1 MICTSIQHKNLEQIL
16 TILDDPFV
24 EMAEI
29 RLDLC
34 DLDVPQIKELF
45 ESCEKPLIAT
55 CRSGKDAVQKMKTA
69 VEAGARFLDLD
80 ISAPV
85 EVSQQ
90 FQKLC
95 RKAGTE
101 LIRSFHDFEGT
112 PDLQYLRQVESRCR
126 RYGADIAKIV
136 VTAHSDQDCETVL
149 SLYDGT
155 RTGLVAFAMG
165 EEGRG
170 SRVECLRRGAPFSY
184 ASYDEA
190 TAPGQITYEQ
200 MHKEVYGEW
209 SGLFRNDFT
218 TPASKSFAQ
227 RAIIAAALAEG
238 KSHLRGYT
246 PCEDSESAIAVA
258 KQLGA
263 KVSRRGTTL
272 TISGI
277 GPVAEGQLSL
287 ESLSVG
293 ESGLLTRLSIPLL
306 AAINGSDVR
315 IEGRG
320 TLPGRPLGS
329 ASDIMAAFGVILRS
343 EGEHHDREVYVPLTI
358 SGRLIPGTADVPG
371 KGGSQLIS
379 GLLMALPLCAKSSRL
394 YVNEPKSIPYMFITL
409 DVLRKFGVQIGN
421 ELEGPVEMLE
431 QQDWS
436 YCSGIRFSIKG
447 GQRYKATDMDLEGDW
462 SAAANFLVAG
472 ALYGSAEVSGLDQKS
487 LQADIS
493 ILDLLVAAGAC
504 VAGDDEVISVRK
516 APLECFDFDLSHCP
530 DIFPIAAVLAAFCDG
545 TTTLAGVGRL
555 RSKES
560 DRAEAIVSML
570 TAFGVPASIDGD
582 VMSIE
587 GETLCSRLLNG
598 RLLRGGEFTSRHDH
612 RMAMALSVAA
622 LGADGPVI
630 IDDTACVA
638 KSFPDFFEQ
647 F

>member
-112 PDLQYLRQVESRCR
+112 PDLQYLKQVESRCR

-200 MHKEVYGEW
+200 MHKEVYGDW
-209 SGLFRNDFT
+209 RGLFRNDFT

-343 EGEHHDREVYVPLTI
+343 EGEHHDREVYVPLTV

-447 GQRYKATDMDLEGDW
+447 GQRYKAADMDLEGDW

-530 DIFPIAAVLAAFCDG
+530 DIFPIASVLAAFCQG
-545 TTTLAGVGRL
+545 TSTLAGVGRL

-560 DRAEAIVSML
+560 DRAEAILSML

>member
-136 VTAHSDQDCETVL
+136 VTAHSEQDCETVL

-165 EEGRG
+165 EAGRG

-190 TAPGQITYEQ
+190 TAPGQIPYEQ

-209 SGLFRNDFT
+209 RGLFRNDFT

-238 KSHLRGYT
+238 KSRLRGYT

-320 TLPGRPLGS
+320 TLSGRPLGS

-504 VAGDDEVISVRK
+504 VAGDEDVISVRK

>member
-209 SGLFRNDFT
+209 RGLFRNDFT

-238 KSHLRGYT
+238 KSRLRGYT

-555 RSKES
+555 RSQES

>member
-1 MICTSIQHKNLEQIL
+1 MICTSIQHKTLEEIL
-16 TILDDPFV
+16 TLLDDPFV

-34 DLDVPQIKELF
+34 DLDLDQIRELF
-45 ESCEKPLIAT
+45 ENCEKPLIAT
-55 CRSGKDAVQKMKTA
+55 CRSGKDAAAKMKTA
-69 VEAGARFLDLD
+69 VEAGARYLDLD

-85 EVSQQ
+85 ELSQQ

-126 RYGADIAKIV
+126 RYGAEIAKVV
-136 VTAHSDQDCETVL
+136 VTAHSPQDCETVL
-149 SLYDGT
+149 SLYDGAS
-155 RTGLVAFAMG
+155 GPLVAFAMG
-165 EEGRG
+165 ECGRQTRIG
-170 SRVECLRRGAPFSY
+170 CLRRGAPFSY

-190 TAPGQITYEQ
+190 TAPGQIPYEQ
-200 MHKEVYGEW
+200 MHEQVYGDFL
-209 SGLFRNDFT
+209 GIFRSDFT

-227 RAIIAAALAEG
+227 RAILAAALSEG
-238 KSHLRGYT
+238 VSHLYHYT
-246 PCEDSESAIAVA
+246 PCEDSESAISVA

-277 GPVAEGQLSL
+277 GPLEEGQLSL
-287 ESLSVG
+287 GTLNVG

-306 AAINGSDVR
+306 AALNSAGVR

-358 SGRLIPGTADVPG
+358 SGRLIPGTADIPG

-379 GLLMALPLCAKSSRL
+379 GLLMALPLCSKPSKV
-394 YVNEPKSIPYMFITL
+394 YVSEPKSIPYMFITL
-409 DVLRKFGVQIGN
+409 DVLRKFGVQVGN
-421 ELEGPVEMLE
+421 ELEGPLEMLE

-436 YCSGIRFSIKG
+436 CCSGIRFSVKG
-447 GQRYKATDMDLEGDW
+447 GQRYKAADFALEGDW

-472 ALYGSAEVSGLDQKS
+472 AIFGSAEVSGLDQKS

-530 DIFPIAAVLAAFCDG
+530 DIFPIASVLAAFCQG
-545 TTTLAGVGRL
+545 TSTLAGVGRL

-560 DRAEAIVSML
+560 DRAEAIVQML
-570 TAFGVPASIDGD
+570 TDFGVRAWIEGD
-582 VMSIE
+582 EMSIE
-587 GETLCSRLLNG
+587 GETLSSRLLNG

-612 RMAMALSVAA
+612 RMAMALKIASF
-622 LGADGPVI
+622 GASGPVQ

>member
-136 VTAHSDQDCETVL
+136 VTAHSEQDCETVL

-165 EEGRG
+165 EAGRG

-190 TAPGQITYEQ
+190 TAPGQIPYEQ

-209 SGLFRNDFT
+209 RGLFRNDFT

-238 KSHLRGYT
+238 KSRLRGYT

-504 VAGDDEVISVRK
+504 VAGDEDVISVRK

-530 DIFPIAAVLAAFCDG
+530 DIFPIASVLAAFCQG
-545 TTTLAGVGRL
+545 TSTLAGVGRL

>member
-136 VTAHSDQDCETVL
+136 VTAHSEQDCETVL

-200 MHKEVYGEW
+200 MHKEVYGDW
-209 SGLFRNDFT
+209 RGLFRNDFT

-238 KSHLRGYT
+238 KSRLRGYT
-246 PCEDSESAIAVA
+246 PCEDSESAIAVV

-272 TISGI
+272 TITGI
-277 GPVAEGQLSL
+277 GPVTEGQLSL

-343 EGEHHDREVYVPLTI
+343 EGEHRDREVYVPLTV

-493 ILDLLVAAGAC
+493 ILGLLVAAGAC
-504 VAGDDEVISVRK
+504 VAGDEDVISVRK

-530 DIFPIAAVLAAFCDG
+530 DIFPMAAVLAAFCDG

>member
-136 VTAHSDQDCETVL
+136 VTAHSEQDCETVL

-209 SGLFRNDFT
+209 RGLFRNDFT

>member
-136 VTAHSDQDCETVL
+136 VTAHSEQDCETVL

-165 EEGRG
+165 EAGRG

-190 TAPGQITYEQ
+190 TAPGQIPYEQ

-209 SGLFRNDFT
+209 RGLFRNDFT

-263 KVSRRGTTL
+263 KVTRRGTTL

-343 EGEHHDREVYVPLTI
+343 EGEHHDREVYVPLTV

-379 GLLMALPLCAKSSRL
+379 GLLMALPLCAKASRL
-394 YVNEPKSIPYMFITL
+394 DVNEPKSIPYMFITL

-472 ALYGSAEVSGLDQKS
+472 ALYGSAEV
-487 LQADIS
+487 
-493 ILDLLVAAGAC
+493 
-504 VAGDDEVISVRK
+504 
-516 APLECFDFDLSHCP
+516 
-530 DIFPIAAVLAAFCDG
+530 
-545 TTTLAGVGRL
+545 
-555 RSKES
+555 
-560 DRAEAIVSML
+560 
-570 TAFGVPASIDGD
+570 
-582 VMSIE
+582 
-587 GETLCSRLLNG
+587 
-598 RLLRGGEFTSRHDH
+598 
-612 RMAMALSVAA
+612 
-622 LGADGPVI
+622 
-630 IDDTACVA
+630 
-638 KSFPDFFEQ
+638 
-647 F
+647 

>member
-136 VTAHSDQDCETVL
+136 VTAHSEQDCETVL

-209 SGLFRNDFT
+209 RGLFRNDFT

-530 DIFPIAAVLAAFCDG
+530 DIFPIASVLAAFCQG
-545 TTTLAGVGRL
+545 TSTLAGVGRL

-560 DRAEAIVSML
+560 DRAEAIVQML
-570 TAFGVPASIDGD
+570 TGFGVRAWIEGD
-582 VMSIE
+582 EMSIE
-587 GETLCSRLLNG
+587 GETLSSRLLNG

-612 RMAMALSVAA
+612 RMAMALKIASF
-622 LGADGPVI
+622 GASGPVQ

>member
-136 VTAHSDQDCETVL
+136 VTAHSEQDCETVL

-209 SGLFRNDFT
+209 RGLFRNDFT

-306 AAINGSDVR
+306 AVINGSDVR

>member
-1 MICTSIQHKNLEQIL
+1 MH
-16 TILDDPFV
+16 
-24 EMAEI
+24 
-29 RLDLC
+29 
-34 DLDVPQIKELF
+34 EL
-45 ESCEKPLIAT
+45 
-55 CRSGKDAVQKMKTA
+55 
-69 VEAGARFLDLD
+69 
-80 ISAPV
+80 
-85 EVSQQ
+85 
-90 FQKLC
+90 
-95 RKAGTE
+95 
-101 LIRSFHDFEGT
+101 
-112 PDLQYLRQVESRCR
+112 
-126 RYGADIAKIV
+126 
-136 VTAHSDQDCETVL
+136 
-149 SLYDGT
+149 
-155 RTGLVAFAMG
+155 
-165 EEGRG
+165 
-170 SRVECLRRGAPFSY
+170 
-184 ASYDEA
+184 
-190 TAPGQITYEQ
+190 
-200 MHKEVYGEW
+200 VYGD
-209 SGLFRNDFT
+209 FRGIFRSDFT

-227 RAIIAAALAEG
+227 RAILAAALCEG
-238 KSHLRGYT
+238 TSHLYNYT
-246 PCEDSESAIAVA
+246 PCEDSESAISVA

-263 KVSRRGTTL
+263 KVFRRGTTL

-277 GPVAEGQLSL
+277 GPLEEGQLSIGTL
-287 ESLSVG
+287 NVG

-306 AAINGSDVR
+306 AALNSSGAR

-379 GLLMALPLCAKSSRL
+379 GLLMALPLCSKPSKV
-394 YVNEPKSIPYMFITL
+394 YVSEPKSIPYMFITL
-409 DVLRKFGVQIGN
+409 DVLRKFGVQVGN
-421 ELEGPVEMLE
+421 ELEGPLEMLE

-436 YCSGIRFSIKG
+436 YCSGIRFSVKG
-447 GQRYKATDMDLEGDW
+447 GQRYKAADFSLEGDW

-472 ALYGSAEVSGLDQKS
+472 AIFGSAEVSGLDQKS

-530 DIFPIAAVLAAFCDG
+530 DIFPIASVLAAFCQG
-545 TTTLAGVGRL
+545 TSTLAGVGRL

-560 DRAEAIVSML
+560 DRAEAIVQML
-570 TAFGVPASIDGD
+570 TGFGVRAWIEGD
-582 VMSIE
+582 VMYIE
-587 GETLCSRLLNG
+587 GENLASRLLNG

-612 RMAMALSVAA
+612 RMAMALKIASF
-622 LGADGPVI
+622 GASGPVI

>member
-200 MHKEVYGEW
+200 MHKEVYGDW
-209 SGLFRNDFT
+209 RGLFRNDFT

-272 TISGI
+272 TITGI
-277 GPVAEGQLSL
+277 GPVTEGQLSL

-343 EGEHHDREVYVPLTI
+343 EGEHHDREVYVPLTS

-447 GQRYKATDMDLEGDW
+447 GQHYKAADMDLEGDW

-530 DIFPIAAVLAAFCDG
+530 DIFPIASVLAAFCDG

>member
-136 VTAHSDQDCETVL
+136 VTAHSEQDCETVL

-209 SGLFRNDFT
+209 RGLFRNDFT

-272 TISGI
+272 TITGI
-277 GPVAEGQLSL
+277 GPVTEGQLSL

-379 GLLMALPLCAKSSRL
+379 GLMMALPLCAKSSRL

-447 GQRYKATDMDLEGDW
+447 GQRYKAADMDLEGDW

-472 ALYGSAEVSGLDQKS
+472 ALYRSAEVSGLDQKS

-504 VAGDDEVISVRK
+504 VAGDEDVISVRK

-530 DIFPIAAVLAAFCDG
+530 DIFPIAAVLAAFCQG
-545 TTTLAGVGRL
+545 TSTLAGVGRL

>member
-149 SLYDGT
+149 SLYDGA

-170 SRVECLRRGAPFSY
+170 SRVECLRRGAPLSY

-263 KVSRRGTTL
+263 QVSRRGTTL

-343 EGEHHDREVYVPLTI
+343 EGEHRDSEVYVPLTV

>member
-136 VTAHSDQDCETVL
+136 VTAHSEQDCETVL

-209 SGLFRNDFT
+209 RGLFRNDFT

-272 TISGI
+272 TITGI
-277 GPVAEGQLSL
+277 GPVTEGQLSL

>member
-136 VTAHSDQDCETVL
+136 VTAHSEQDCETVL

-209 SGLFRNDFT
+209 RGLFRNDFT

-277 GPVAEGQLSL
+277 GPVAEGLLSL

-306 AAINGSDVR
+306 AVINGSDVR

-343 EGEHHDREVYVPLTI
+343 EGEHHDREVYVPLTV

-447 GQRYKATDMDLEGDW
+447 GQRYKAADMDLEGDW

-570 TAFGVPASIDGD
+570 TAFGVRASIDGD

-587 GETLCSRLLNG
+587 GETLCSRLLNS

>member
-190 TAPGQITYEQ
+190 TAPGQIPYEQ

-209 SGLFRNDFT
+209 RGLFRNDFT

-238 KSHLRGYT
+238 KSRLRGYT

-272 TISGI
+272 TITGI
-277 GPVAEGQLSL
+277 GPVTEGQLSL

-343 EGEHHDREVYVPLTI
+343 EGEHHDREVYVPLTV

-447 GQRYKATDMDLEGDW
+447 GQHYKAADMDLEGDW

>member
-209 SGLFRNDFT
+209 RGLFRNDFT

-343 EGEHHDREVYVPLTI
+343 EGEHHDREVYVPLTV

-447 GQRYKATDMDLEGDW
+447 GQRYKAADMDLEGDW

-504 VAGDDEVISVRK
+504 VAGDEDVISVRK

>member
-200 MHKEVYGEW
+200 MHKEVYGDW
-209 SGLFRNDFT
+209 RGLFRNDFT

-272 TISGI
+272 TITGI
-277 GPVAEGQLSL
+277 GPVTEGQLSL

-447 GQRYKATDMDLEGDW
+447 GQHYKAADMDLEGDW

-530 DIFPIAAVLAAFCDG
+530 DIFPIASVLAAFCDG

>member
-200 MHKEVYGEW
+200 MHKEVYGDW
-209 SGLFRNDFT
+209 RGLFRNDFT

-238 KSHLRGYT
+238 KSRLRGYT
-246 PCEDSESAIAVA
+246 PCEDSESAIAVV

-272 TISGI
+272 TITGI
-277 GPVAEGQLSL
+277 GPVTEGQLSL

-343 EGEHHDREVYVPLTI
+343 EGEHHDREVYVPLTV

>member
-200 MHKEVYGEW
+200 MHKEVYGDW
-209 SGLFRNDFT
+209 RGLFRNDFT

-343 EGEHHDREVYVPLTI
+343 EGEHRDREVYVPLTV

-447 GQRYKATDMDLEGDW
+447 GQRYKAADMDLEGDW

>member
-136 VTAHSDQDCETVL
+136 VTAHSEQDCETVL

-209 SGLFRNDFT
+209 RGLFRNDFT

-343 EGEHHDREVYVPLTI
+343 EGEHHDRDVYVPLTI

-447 GQRYKATDMDLEGDW
+447 GQHYKAADMDLEGDW

>member
-112 PDLQYLRQVESRCR
+112 PDLQYLSQVESRCR

-200 MHKEVYGEW
+200 MHKEVYGDW
-209 SGLFRNDFT
+209 RGLFRNDFT

-272 TISGI
+272 TITGI
-277 GPVAEGQLSL
+277 GPVTEGQLSL

-343 EGEHHDREVYVPLTI
+343 EGEHHDREVYVPLTV

-447 GQRYKATDMDLEGDW
+447 GQHYKAADMDLEGDW

-530 DIFPIAAVLAAFCDG
+530 DIFPIAAVLAAFCQG
-545 TTTLAGVGRL
+545 TSTLAGVGRL

-560 DRAEAIVSML
+560 DRAEAILSML
-570 TAFGVPASIDGD
+570 TAFGVSASIDGD
-582 VMSIE
+582 VISIE
-587 GETLCSRLLNG
+587 GETLCSRFLNG

>member
-136 VTAHSDQDCETVL
+136 VTAHSEQDCETVL

-209 SGLFRNDFT
+209 RGLFRNDFT

-238 KSHLRGYT
+238 KSRLRGYT

-504 VAGDDEVISVRK
+504 VAGDEDVISVRK

-598 RLLRGGEFTSRHDH
+598 RLLHKNKFTSRHDH

>member
-55 CRSGKDAVQKMKTA
+55 CRSGKDAVEKMKTA

-136 VTAHSDQDCETVL
+136 VTAHSEQDCETVL

-209 SGLFRNDFT
+209 RGLFRNDFT

-343 EGEHHDREVYVPLTI
+343 EGEHHDRDVYVPLTI

-447 GQRYKATDMDLEGDW
+447 GQHYKAADMDLEGDW

-530 DIFPIAAVLAAFCDG
+530 DIFPIASVLAAFCQG
-545 TTTLAGVGRL
+545 TSTLAGVGRL

>member
-34 DLDVPQIKELF
+34 ELDVPQIKELF

-55 CRSGKDAVQKMKTA
+55 CRSGKDASARMEAA
-69 VEAGARFLDLD
+69 VEAGARYLDLD

-85 EVSQQ
+85 GVSQH

-95 RKAGTE
+95 RKCGTE
-101 LIRSFHDFEGT
+101 LIRSFHDFDGT
-112 PDLQYLRQVESRCR
+112 PSLDYLQQIEARCR
-126 RYGADIAKIV
+126 RYGADVAKIV
-136 VTAHSDQDCETVL
+136 VTARSEQDCETVL

-155 RTGLVAFAMG
+155 RTSLVAFAMG
-165 EEGRG
+165 EQGRS
-170 SRVECLRRGAPFSY
+170 SRLECLRRGAPFSY
-184 ASYDEA
+184 ASFDEA
-190 TAPGQITYEQ
+190 TAPGQIPYEQ
-200 MHKEVYGEW
+200 MHKEVYGEFR
-209 SGLFRNDFT
+209 GLYRNDFT

-227 RAIIAAALAEG
+227 RAIIAAALAQG
-238 KSHLRGYT
+238 TSHLRGYT
-246 PCEDSESAIAVA
+246 PCDDSESAISVA
-258 KQLGA
+258 KQIGA
-263 KVSRRGTTL
+263 KVTRRGTTL

-277 GPVAEGQLSL
+277 GPLEEGQLSL
-287 ESLSVG
+287 QSLNVG

-306 AAINGSDVR
+306 AALNSGSTRV
-315 IEGRG
+315 EGKG
-320 TLPGRPLGS
+320 TLSGRPLGS

-358 SGRLIPGTADVPG
+358 SGKLIPGTADVPG

-379 GLLMALPLCAKSSRL
+379 GLLMALPLCAKSSKL
-394 YVNEPKSIPYMFITL
+394 YVSEPKSIPYMFITL
-409 DVLRKFGVQIGN
+409 DVLRKFGVQVGN
-421 ELEGPVEMLE
+421 ELEGPIEMLE

-436 YCSGIRFSIKG
+436 YCSGIRFSVRG
-447 GQRYKATDMDLEGDW
+447 GQHYTAADMELEGDW

-472 ALYGSAEVSGLDQKS
+472 AIYGSAEVSGLDQKS

-493 ILDLLVAAGAC
+493 ILDVLVAAGAC
-504 VAGDDEVISVRK
+504 VAGDEDVISVRK

-530 DIFPIAAVLAAFCDG
+530 DIFPITAVLAAFCDG

-570 TAFGVPASIDGD
+570 TGFGVRASIDGD

-587 GETLCSRLLNG
+587 GETLVSRLMNG
-598 RLLRGGEFTSRHDH
+598 RLLHGGQFTSRHDH

-622 LGADGPVI
+622 LGADAPVV

>member
-209 SGLFRNDFT
+209 RGLFRNDFT

-504 VAGDDEVISVRK
+504 VAGDEDVISVRK

>member
-136 VTAHSDQDCETVL
+136 VTAHSEQDCETVL

-190 TAPGQITYEQ
+190 TAPGQIPYEQ
-200 MHKEVYGEW
+200 MHKEVYGDW
-209 SGLFRNDFT
+209 RGLFRNDFT

-238 KSHLRGYT
+238 KSRLRGYT

-343 EGEHHDREVYVPLTI
+343 EGEHRDREVYVPLTV

>member
-136 VTAHSDQDCETVL
+136 VTAHSEQDCETVL

-190 TAPGQITYEQ
+190 TAPGQIPYEQ

-209 SGLFRNDFT
+209 RGLFRNDFT

-238 KSHLRGYT
+238 KSRLRGYT

-272 TISGI
+272 TITGI
-277 GPVAEGQLSL
+277 GPVTEGQLSL

-343 EGEHHDREVYVPLTI
+343 EGEHHDREVYVPLTV

-447 GQRYKATDMDLEGDW
+447 GQRYKAADMDLEGDW

-472 ALYGSAEVSGLDQKS
+472 AIYGSAEVSGLDQKS

-504 VAGDDEVISVRK
+504 VAGDEDVISVRK

-570 TAFGVPASIDGD
+570 SAFGVRASIDGD

>member
-136 VTAHSDQDCETVL
+136 VTAHSEQDCETVL

-165 EEGRG
+165 EAGRG

-190 TAPGQITYEQ
+190 TAPGQIPYEQ

-209 SGLFRNDFT
+209 RGLFRNDFT

-272 TISGI
+272 TITGI
-277 GPVAEGQLSL
+277 GPVTEGQLSL

-306 AAINGSDVR
+306 AALNGSDVR

-504 VAGDDEVISVRK
+504 VAGDEDVISVRK

-612 RMAMALSVAA
+612 RMAMALKIASF
-622 LGADGPVI
+622 GASGPVQ